1 VGGAGWIGYK
11 SGMVPRLA
19 ILAVG
24 KIVGFPSRVK
34 LWTFNAACRRPRER
48 QEALLQSILAYHADT
63 AFGRDHHFRDIRS
76 VADFRRNLPVAPYEY
91 FEPYLARVRR
101 GETNALLAD
110 PAVLMFALTSGTT
123 AARKTIP
130 ITPRYLADFRRGWNR
145 WGLRALL
152 DHQRISCSP
161 ILQLAGDPEEFVT
174 EAGIPCGSLSGLTV
188 RAQKR
193 LIRFLYCMPA
203 AASPIKDAAVKY
215 YVALR
220 LSLGRPVGMILAAN
234 PSTLAALART
244 LNEEKE
250 SLLRD
255 LRDGTLTDKL
265 PIPAAIRADLAPFLK
280 KYPRRARQ
288 LDAIAERTGELWP
301 RDVWPP
307 DRMLLGTWTGGSV
320 GPYLRQV
327 AQAYGETYV
336 RDLGL
341 VASEGRMTIP
351 LNDGTTAGVLDV
363 TTHYFEFIP
372 EAERES
378 PQPTAL
384 GAHELEEGKHYY
396 ILLTT
401 AAGLYRYHIH
411 DLVRVVGF
419 HRRTPLLEFLGK
431 GQNFANLTGE
441 KLSEYQ
447 VTRAVADVTRRRG
460 LSLPVYVLAP
470 CWDDRQ
476 PYYGLFIER
485 GTWAESD
492 ASALAEIDGE
502 LAEANDEY
510 RVKRASGRLGTVR
523 AMWLPPGTWAKWD
536 GDRLARSGGPP
547 EQYKHPCLIGDV
559 KFRDTMPVDPS

>member
-1 VGGAGWIGYK
+1 VGSAGRIGYK

-24 KIVGFPSRVK
+24 KLVGFPSRVK
-34 LWTFNAACRRPRER
+34 LWTFNAACRRPREV
-48 QEALLQSILAYHADT
+48 QETLLLSILAYHRNT
-63 AFGRDHHFRDIRS
+63 AFGREHHFKDIRT

-91 FEPYLARVRR
+91 FEPYLDRVRR

-110 PAVLMFALTSGTT
+110 PTVLMFALTSGTT
-123 AARKTIP
+123 ASRKTIP
-130 ITPRYLADFRRGWNR
+130 ITARYLADFRRGWNR

-161 ILQLAGDPEEFVT
+161 ILQLAGDPEEFHT

-215 YVALR
+215 YVGLR

-255 LRDGTLTDKL
+255 LRDGTLSDKL
-265 PIPAAIRADLAPFLK
+265 PIPAAIRADLAPYLK
-280 KYPRRARQ
+280 KYTRRARQ
-288 LDAIAERTGELWP
+288 LDAIAECTGELWP

-327 AQAYGETYV
+327 TQAYGETYV

-351 LNDGTTAGVLDV
+351 LKDGTSAGVLDV

-372 EAERES
+372 EAEGDS
-378 PQPTAL
+378 ANPTVL
-384 GAHELEEGKHYY
+384 GAHELQEGKHYY

-401 AAGLYRYHIH
+401 AAGFYRYHIH
-411 DLVRVVGF
+411 DLVRVAGF

-431 GQNFANLTGE
+431 GHHFANLTGE

-447 VTRAVADVTRRRG
+447 VTRAVAAVTRRRG
-460 LSLPVYVLAP
+460 ISLPVYAFAP
-470 CWDDRQ
+470 CWDERQ

-485 GTWAESD
+485 DAWDGSAAGT
-492 ASALAEIDGE
+492 ALADIDAA
-502 LAEANDEY
+502 LAEANQEY
-510 RVKRASGRLGTVR
+510 HGKRASERLGPVR
-523 AMWLPPGTWAKWD
+523 VMWLPPGTWAKWD
-536 GDRLARSGGPP
+536 AERQARSGGPP

-559 KFRDTMPVDPS
+559 KFKETMPVE